1 MFAGLRDVSDQYLHP
16 GKLVIVAINTDD
28 NQNAPTENKLGA
40 FFYLK

>member
-1 MFAGLRDVSDQYLHP
+1 MSVGLRVVSALRPHP
-16 GKLVIVAINTDD
+16 GKLVIVVINTDD